1 MPLLIVQS
9 SAETVRS
16 SMSGGSRARRE
27 RLCLLCPYVFRAT
40 SSSPSSSRPPTR
52 KPAAVTGCEPP
63 LTRESMMPTYTAME
77 MMICCAARALEDG
90 RTVAVGTGVPCAAAM
105 LAQRTHA
112 PRLTIV
118 FEAGGIAPQLPTM
131 PISVGDSRTFYRAV
145 MATSM
150 ADVMET
156 CQRGMIDYT
165 FLGGAQ
171 IDAHGNLNS
180 TMIGS
185 DHSRPHVRLPG
196 SGGANDLASLCWRI
210 LVVTNHDRRRF
221 VEKVDFLTTP
231 GYLKGPG
238 AREAAGLPA
247 GTGPYR
253 VITDLAVMGYDEV
266 TKRMQVRSLHP
277 GITLDQVRAATGFEL
292 GRLDTLT
299 ITPPPTDEEL
309 RILHEEVDPHRY
321 VLGRG

>member
-1 MPLLIVQS
+1 MH
-9 SAETVRS
+9 A
-16 SMSGGSRARRE
+16 
-27 RLCLLCPYVFRAT
+27 YN
-40 SSSPSSSRPPTR
+40 
-52 KPAAVTGCEPP
+52 
-63 LTRESMMPTYTAME
+63 AME
-77 MMICCAARALEDG
+77 LMICCAARALEDG

-112 PRLTIV
+112 PRLTIL
-118 FEAGGIAPQLPTM
+118 FEAGGVAPRLPTM
-131 PISVGDSRTFYRAV
+131 PISVGDSRTFHRAC

-171 IDAHGNLNS
+171 IDAYGNLNS
-180 TMIGS
+180 TMIGK
-185 DHSRPHVRLPG
+185 DYARPKVRFPG

-221 VEKVDFLTTP
+221 VEKLDFVTTP
-231 GYLKGPG
+231 GYLTGPG

-253 VITDLAVMGYDEV
+253 VITDLAVMGYDDQ
-266 TKRMQVRSLHP
+266 TRRMQVRSLHP
-277 GITLDQVRAATGFEL
+277 GVTLEQVRASTGFEL
-292 GRLDTLT
+292 GVAEPLLA
-299 ITPPPTDEEL
+299 TPAPSDEEL
-309 RILHEEVDPHRY
+309 CILREEVDP
-321 VLGRG
+321 GRFVIGRP